1 MRMIHTTSPAC
12 GPRPHRAA
20 SAWAPPVDVL
30 ETEQLY
36 LLRIDVPGV
45 DEKAVS
51 VELEQGVLRVKG
63 ERKQAEAEGA
73 SYKLRERRAGAFRR
87 NFRLP
92 DAIDAEGIEAKFDRG
107 VLEIRI
113 PKVERSRKIPIQ

>member
-1 MRMIHTTSPAC
+1 
-12 GPRPHRAA
+12 
-20 SAWAPPVDVL
+20 VDVL
-30 ETEQLY
+30 EAEMHY
-36 LLRIDVPGV
+36 VLRLDLPGV

-51 VELEQGVLRVKG
+51 VELEQGLLQVKG
-63 ERKQAEAEGA
+63 ERKASEEAGGA
-73 SYKLRERRAGAFRR
+73 DYRLRERKTGAFRR

-92 DAIDAEGIEAKFDRG
+92 EAIDADSIEARFDRG